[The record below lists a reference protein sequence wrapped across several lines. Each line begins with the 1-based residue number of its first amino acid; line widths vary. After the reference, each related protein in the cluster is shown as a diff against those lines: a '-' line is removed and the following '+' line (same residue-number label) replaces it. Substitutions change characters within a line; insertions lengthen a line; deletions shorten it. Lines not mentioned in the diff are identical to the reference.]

1 MKRTDNGEGSTRRLE
16 DDTWECLIQSKY
28 INPRTGKPKR
38 IKRRGDT
45 EEEARSNAKMA
56 LNAWEKE
63 YERGNGDFRLSKRKL
78 FGEYMDEYLDTVAKK
93 TLTASGYHSYVR
105 TMRNNFHEF
114 PIAKLQLSMLSKQE
128 FQKYYDALLSQ
139 KSRKT
144 CSIPVQLCR
153 RCCEWLVERS
163 LLKEN
168 YAKQAELIKEIS
180 DEYDAKKEADIKRR
194 KKVFTSEDIQK
205 FYYAYKNNMG
215 QYPVIVMFLL
225 ETGMRAGEFAA
236 LRNDNID
243 LERNRIDIVETQ
255 ALRFK
260 DNDKSKGV
268 EYYTKV
274 PKNKETRFIMMSE
287 LCRECVL
294 YMMEQTKIHCPN
306 NPENLLYP
314 VFRNGSR
321 RSTSS
326 MESCFKSLCDRLG
339 IDRDVH
345 LTKTGQRK
353 GLCLHALRH
362 TSDTIANTAKGAN
375 VVNTALKMGHKAID
389 VENIYTHATEQAL
402 STVRTPSEVVLD
414 DYKKKEE
421 TDMNK
426 LYEFY
431 LKLREMFG

>member
-1 MKRTDNGEGSTRRLE
+1 M
-16 DDTWECLIQSKY
+16 
-28 INPRTGKPKR
+28 
-38 IKRRGDT
+38 
-45 EEEARSNAKMA
+45 
-56 LNAWEKE
+56 LNK
-63 YERGNGDFRLSKRKL
+63 
-78 FGEYMDEYLDTVAKK
+78 
-93 TLTASGYHSYVR
+93 H
-105 TMRNNFHEF
+105 
-114 PIAKLQLSMLSKQE
+114 E
-128 FQKYYDALLSQ
+128 FQKYYDTLLSQ

-153 RCCEWLVERS
+153 RCCKWLVERS
-163 LLKEN
+163 LLREN
-168 YAKQAELIKEIS
+168 YAKQAELTKEIS

-243 LERNRIDIVETQ
+243 LERNRIDVVETQ

-260 DNDKSKGV
+260 DNDKNKGV